1 MSVTT
6 AVYEQTCHVCDTIKK
21 YFLNFYYNT
30 QRNKQISANRVI
42 YDTHMNMDR
51 DKDFHLQRMNEIC
64 NKEYDLK
71 IKQLW
76 DKPVEYDGL

>member
-1 MSVTT
+1 MSVAIT
-6 AVYEQTCHVCDTIKK
+6 VYDQTCHVCETVKK
-21 YFLNFYYNT
+21 YFLHYYYNS
-30 QRNKQISANRVI
+30 QRNRQLSANRVI
-42 YDTHMNMDR
+42 FDTHMCMDR

-64 NKEYDLK
+64 NQEYDLK

>member
-6 AVYEQTCHVCDTIKK
+6 AVYEQTCHVCETIKK

-30 QRNKQISANRVI
+30 QRNKQLSANRVI
-42 YDTHMNMDR
+42 YDTHMYMDR
-51 DKDFHLQRMNEIC
+51 DKDFHLQRMNEIF
-64 NKEYDLK
+64 NKEFDLK

-76 DKPVEYDGL
+76 NKPVEYDGL